1 MEQPRKEQLSIYYW
15 LRELFAP
22 TFINVVDEFP
32 QDELVL
38 PTIAIITIE
47 DNARPFQLGGSDLDK
62 RSWTIY
68 VYAKNSGQRD
78 DYLSLIKRSLESGVC
93 VYNYDEGFPPD
104 VAPTQVGSL
113 YVESRKSKP
122 LRVYEDLVKKKY
134 WSGVV
139 MFTTYF
145 NATT

>member
-1 MEQPRKEQLSIYYW
+1 MEQIRKEQLSIYYW
-15 LRELFAP
+15 ARELFAP

-32 QDELVL
+32 TGELTL
-38 PTIAIITIE
+38 PTIAIINVKDT
-47 DNARPFQLGGSDLDK
+47 AQPFQLGGPDRDK
-62 RSWTIY
+62 RRWAIY

-78 DYLSLIKRSLESGVC
+78 DYLSIIKRSLESGIC

-113 YVESRKSKP
+113 YVESRQSEP

-134 WSGVV
+134 WWGVV
-139 MFTTYF
+139 TFLTYF
-145 NATT
+145 NPS